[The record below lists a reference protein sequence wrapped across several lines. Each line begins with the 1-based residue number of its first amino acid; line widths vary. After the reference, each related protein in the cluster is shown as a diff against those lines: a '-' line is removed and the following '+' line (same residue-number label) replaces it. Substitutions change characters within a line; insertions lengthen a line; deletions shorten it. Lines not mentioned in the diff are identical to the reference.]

1 MNSDRWLLKRGNK
14 EWRMTG
20 FDMLQDW
27 ARIGNVRYDDE
38 VWSPIAQTWRPA
50 REVPDL
56 AIADVSTPQGS
67 ATMNFNVRGRQMQVT
82 PVVVVDLEM
91 PFASMVGFIV
101 KWALASI
108 PALLIIL
115 FLAFTFAGFL
125 TSVFRGH
132 G

>member
-1 MNSDRWLLKRGNK
+1 
-14 EWRMTG
+14 MTG

-27 ARIGNVRYDDE
+27 ARIGNIRNDDE
-38 VWSPIAQTWRPA
+38 VWSPVAQVWRPA

-56 AIADVSTPQGS
+56 AIADVSTPQAS
-67 ATMNFNVRGRQMQVT
+67 ATMSFNVRGRQMQVI

-108 PALLIIL
+108 PAPLIIL
-115 FLAFTFAGFL
+115 FLAFTFAGVL
-125 TSVFRGH
+125 TSVFRGI
-132 G
+132 GK